1 MKICFTLD
9 DVLRKKTYQMCQVYK
24 KKVNADINLESLK
37 LDEKDMMKELNF
49 TDKNEYN
56 KFLYEDYPYEIFG
69 EAPIAYKLL
78 APDFNMW
85 LLGLTNLD
93 IEEPAG
99 VMIANPFEFNL
110 SIGWTCFF
118 LSKLASRVREYY
130 FPTDSITIWDRCDM
144 LITAEPRLIKEK
156 PDGKICV
163 KIEMPYNKDLEA
175 DYTYA
180 SVKDFLNDKEKFYE
194 LIEEKEGI

>member
-93 IEEPAG
+93 IEEPVG

>member
-93 IEEPAG
+93 VEEPVG

>member
-93 IEEPAG
+93 IEEPVG

-175 DYTYA
+175 NYTYA

>member
-24 KKVNADINLESLK
+24 KKVNADINLESLR

-49 TDKNEYN
+49 TDKNKYN

-93 IEEPAG
+93 IEEPVG

-144 LITAEPRLIKEK
+144 LITAEPRLIKER

>member
-93 IEEPAG
+93 IEEPVG

-144 LITAEPRLIKEK
+144 LITAEPRLIKKK
-156 PDGKICV
+156 PEGKICV
-163 KIEMPYNKDLEA
+163 KIEMPYNKDLKA